1 MRQQENQVLNLCFPV
16 GHHFKLNFA
25 FERALRFQTISQKKN
40 AGTCTVLLVGFVSG
54 LRLGL

>member
-1 MRQQENQVLNLCFPV
+1 MRQQENLMLNICFPV

-25 FERALRFQTISQKKN
+25 FEWALHFQIFSHQKN
-40 AGTCTVLLVGFVSG
+40 ADTCIVMLIGFVSG